1 MPRFIELVLALKFL
15 KPRRHYLSVITVI
28 SLLGV
33 ALGVM
38 VLIVVL
44 SVMRG
49 FELRLREKVLG
60 FNPHL
65 TVTNYGILANY
76 QELGDQIRKTIPV
89 EGMTPFIIGPVL
101 AECHGKIST
110 PQIKAVP
117 INDPDEEV
125 IPLRDSLI
133 KEGGQWLQ
141 GPETVVVGIEWAKRN
156 NAWVGD
162 KLLIHSPRNIALLKS
177 QSENKGGE
185 PESYYLPSEY
195 TIVGIFQT
203 DFYEYDIGYMMVELS
218 EAQRLYNMHGA
229 SHGLAIKLD
238 DPMRAFELGEKLK
251 ESLDAG
257 TYVLTWVD
265 LNKSLFAAVQTER
278 RTMSIL
284 FFVVML
290 VAAFALMS
298 TNLTVAVQK
307 TREFGLL
314 MALGARPW
322 QLLLVVTLYGLMIG
336 MSGCLLGLGAGAFL
350 LSQRDA
356 FSNWMAESFDL
367 DVFPAEIYHFSG
379 IPAVWDWGTVIWVLV
394 FGVLLSV
401 ASGMVPAWVAA
412 RVQPAEALSHG

>member
-1 MPRFIELVLALKFL
+1 MSRCIELVLALKFL
-15 KPRRHYLSVITVI
+15 KPKRHYLSVITVI

-65 TVTNYGILANY
+65 TVTNYGILENY
-76 QELGDQIRKTIPV
+76 DAVGARIREAIPV
-89 EGMTPFIIGPVL
+89 AAMSPFIIGPVL

-117 INDPDEEV
+117 LQEAESDV
-125 IPLRDSLI
+125 IPLRESLV
-133 KEGGQWLQ
+133 EGEWLE

-156 NAWVGD
+156 QAWVGD
-162 KLLIHSPRNIALLKS
+162 TLLIHSPRNIALIK
-177 QSENKGGE
+177 QNPNEKRNDSE
-185 PESYYLPSEY
+185 PTSYYLPSEY
-195 TIVGIFQT
+195 TISGIFRT

-218 EAQRLYNMHGA
+218 EAQRLYNMYGA
-229 SHGLAIKLD
+229 SHGLAIRLE
-238 DPMRAFELGEKLK
+238 DPMQAFAYGEKLK

-257 TYVLTWVD
+257 IYVLTWVD

-314 MALGARPW
+314 MALGAHPW
-322 QLLLVVTLYGLMIG
+322 QLLMIVTFYGLVIG
-336 MSGCLLGLGAGAFL
+336 MSGCLLGLVAGAFL

-356 FSNWMAESFDL
+356 FSNWMAETFEL
-367 DVFPAEIYHFSG
+367 DVFPPDIYHFTG
-379 IPAVWDWGTVIWVLV
+379 IPAVWEWETVFWVLA
-394 FGVLLSV
+394 FGILLSV

>member
-1 MPRFIELVLALKFL
+1 MSRCIELVLALRFL

-65 TVTNYGILANY
+65 TVTNYGILENY
-76 QELGDQIRKTIPV
+76 DEVGARIRGTIPV
-89 EGMTPFIIGPVL
+89 EAMSPFIIGPVL

-117 INDPDEEV
+117 LHEPGTDV
-125 IPLRDSLI
+125 IPLQESLV
-133 KEGGQWLQ
+133 EGEWLQ

-156 NAWVGD
+156 QAWVGD
-162 KLLIHSPRNIALLKS
+162 KLLIHSPRNIALLKKDP
-177 QSENKGGE
+177 NK
-185 PESYYLPSEY
+185 PEGDPTTYYLPSEY
-195 TIVGIFQT
+195 TISGIFET
-203 DFYEYDIGYMMVELS
+203 NFYEYDIGYMMVELS
-218 EAQRLYNMHGA
+218 EAQRLYNMFGA
-229 SHGLAIKLD
+229 SHGLAIRLA
-238 DPMRAFELGEKLK
+238 DPMEAFALGEKLK

-314 MALGARPW
+314 MALGAHPW
-322 QLLLVVTLYGLMIG
+322 QLLLIVTLYGLAIG
-336 MSGCLLGLGAGAFL
+336 MSGCVLGLAAGAFL
-350 LSQRDA
+350 LSRRDA
-356 FSNWMAESFDL
+356 FSNWMAETFEL
-367 DVFPAEIYHFSG
+367 DVFPPEIYHFTG
-379 IPAVWDWGTVIWVLV
+379 IPAVWEWETVAWVLV
-394 FGVLLSV
+394 FGIVLSV

-412 RVQPAEALSHG
+412 RVQPAEALNHG

>member
-1 MPRFIELVLALKFL
+1 
-15 KPRRHYLSVITVI
+15 VITVI

-65 TVTNYGILANY
+65 TVTNYGILEDY
-76 QELGDQIRKTIPV
+76 ESLGSRIREAIPV
-89 EGMTPFIIGPVL
+89 EGMAPFIIGPVL

-117 INDPDEEV
+117 VNQPGTEV
-125 IPLRDSLI
+125 IPLEKSLV
-133 KEGGQWLQ
+133 EGSWVQ

-156 NAWVGD
+156 QAWVGD
-162 KLLIHSPRNIALLKS
+162 KLLIHSPRNIALLK
-177 QSENKGGE
+177 QNPNESE
-185 PESYYLPSEY
+185 PQSYYLPSEY
-195 TIVGIFQT
+195 TIAGIFQT
-203 DFYEYDIGYMMVELS
+203 NFYEYDIGYMMVELS
-218 EAQRLYNMHGA
+218 EAQRLYNMFGA
-229 SHGLAIKLD
+229 SHGLAIKLA
-238 DPMRAFELGEKLK
+238 DPMEAFELGEQLK
-251 ESLDAG
+251 SSLDAG
-257 TYVLTWVD
+257 LYVLTWVD

-314 MALGARPW
+314 MALGAHPW
-322 QLLLVVTLYGLMIG
+322 QLLMVVTLYGLIIG
-336 MSGCLLGLGAGAFL
+336 MSGCLMGLALGAFL

-356 FSNWMAESFDL
+356 FSNWMADTFDL

-379 IPAVWDWGTVIWVLV
+379 IPAVWEWGTVFWVLG

-401 ASGMVPAWVAA
+401 ASGMIPAWVAA